1 MEYIITK
8 NEDFGPIVLKEKTR
22 FITETTNHFIKDLET
37 QVGLSVEDRQ
47 KILAVMDEEEQ
58 KELFYL
64 IDLVKEL

>member
-22 FITETTNHFIKDLET
+22 LILESNFHFLKDLET
-37 QVGLSVEDRQ
+37 QLGLSGEDRK
-47 KILAVMDEEEQ
+47 KILAVMDDEEQ